1 MNRFFFKKM
10 QLRLKI
16 NYNTS
21 HSIFLWVPI
30 CSLIISKT
38 TQDFWLLLK
47 PDKWGPRESLHLPP
61 PLLLPLSSQLVSLF
75 PSPTP
80 SLKLSFSCF
89 SFPLFHLL
97 SYTST
102 KALNQPSPPPQ
113 SSLETLSCSPPQIVS
128 GASSSSPPFRHLLK
142 LSSTLALSIW
152 FKGWQLPLH
161 LLQRTVHRG
170 VVVRACTKC
179 LLRGINL
186 VSFKNNFQ
194 IFLQT

>member
-1 MNRFFFKKM
+1 M

-21 HSIFLWVPI
+21 HSIFLWVPT
-30 CSLIISKT
+30 CSLINSKT
-38 TQDFWLLLK
+38 THDFWLLLK
-47 PDKWGPRESLHLPP
+47 PDKWGPHESLHLSP
-61 PLLLPLSSQLVSLF
+61 PLLLPLSSQLVSLS

-80 SLKLSFSCF
+80 SLNLSFSCF
-89 SFPLFHLL
+89 SLPFFHLL
-97 SYTST
+97 SYTSA

-113 SSLETLSCSPPQIVS
+113 SSLATLSCSPPQIVS
-128 GASSSSPPFRHLLK
+128 GASSSSPSFCHLLK
-142 LSSTLALSIW
+142 LSTSSTLALSIW
-152 FKGWQLPLH
+152 FKRWQLPLH
-161 LLQRTVHRG
+161 LLQRTIHRG

-179 LLRGINL
+179 LLGGINL